1 MSAKNNH
8 DQVGKGTGLSRRK
21 KAVFRVAALLLVYV
35 SAEGIAWMAAL
46 SQAAGGTNGLRTKL
60 LAIESSDSSAEVDTR
75 FEVIHPYLGYVM
87 HINNPD
93 YRVQGTQRF
102 SVTDFGFYDAGSP
115 IRKRSPNKLIVGI
128 TGGSVAHHFSVL
140 SSDEFASALANR
152 FPTREIVFVRLALCG
167 FKQPQQLMSLNYIL
181 SLGGEF
187 DLVINIDGFNEIAL
201 PGPEN
206 IASDVFAAF
215 PRSWHLR
222 TVTGNDTQALRMI
235 GYITYCRQ
243 QRQELAIHFK
253 PWCWSPIALLT
264 WNFRNSLVEQRTLQ
278 GQKELHAVDDLRHRF
293 CSSGPS
299 ETFGSDEEMYA
310 RLARLW
316 ADSSL
321 QMHRVCDSNGIEY
334 HHFLQPSPH
343 YPVATDSDH
352 PDEVA
357 VDSIAVKVRQGY
369 PMLQVHGKHLQELGV
384 RFSDMTDVFD
394 SFDGHAF
401 IDAIHFNKLA
411 NDHFAARIGAGI
423 VADATTTLRGRN

>member
-243 QRQELAIHFK
+243 QRQELAIHF
-253 PWCWSPIALLT
+253 
-264 WNFRNSLVEQRTLQ
+264 
-278 GQKELHAVDDLRHRF
+278 
-293 CSSGPS
+293 
-299 ETFGSDEEMYA
+299 
-310 RLARLW
+310 
-316 ADSSL
+316 
-321 QMHRVCDSNGIEY
+321 
-334 HHFLQPSPH
+334 
-343 YPVATDSDH
+343 
-352 PDEVA
+352 
-357 VDSIAVKVRQGY
+357 
-369 PMLQVHGKHLQELGV
+369 
-384 RFSDMTDVFD
+384 
-394 SFDGHAF
+394 
-401 IDAIHFNKLA
+401 
-411 NDHFAARIGAGI
+411 
-423 VADATTTLRGRN
+423 